1 MRCSHSATSRLS
13 TLVIAVKPFGN
24 ALWPAVPET
33 GFCRDVQGIHH
44 LTGSVARGN
53 LTAIVGPNGSGKP
66 TLIKAIVGLLKPMSG
81 TCRVAPGLK
90 LAYLPQQ
97 SELDRRFPAKV
108 MSLVALGL
116 WQKRGLLGRHRAEDR
131 QSITAGLR
139 TVGLEV

>member
-1 MRCSHSATSRLS
+1 
-13 TLVIAVKPFGN
+13 
-24 ALWPAVPET
+24 
-33 GFCRDVQGIHH
+33 
-44 LTGSVARGN
+44 
-53 LTAIVGPNGSGKP
+53 
-66 TLIKAIVGLLKPMSG
+66 MSG

-97 SELDRRFPAKV
+97 SELDRSFPAKV